1 MLGALR
7 VPVLR
12 CGARLH
18 PRDTRHDVVGALA
31 ANAER
36 NGVKV
41 LLRKDGAL
49 KVPGEAVTDP
59 VAYTLALAL
68 AAARHGAELRTGFR
82 VAAMRRDTGWSRAG
96 KRRREKAYAPAW
108 W

>member
-1 MLGALR
+1 MT
-7 VPVLR
+7 
-12 CGARLH
+12 
-18 PRDTRHDVVGALA
+18 TRHDVVGALA

-36 NGVKV
+36 NGVEV

-68 AAARHGAELRTGFR
+68 AAARHGAELRTGF
-82 VAAMRRDTGWSRAG
+82 GWPPSGLMQGVRAG
-96 KRRREKAYAPAW
+96 KRGRRKRTLSPW